1 MKRILSAILAAGLL
15 ATTTLADSKTEKTN
29 QESIEQAKKEARAG
43 NALVKEAVKAIA
55 YTEEAL
61 FALQKGDIEKAKKA
75 LKEASGELTLVLNA
89 PNAPYLLPVDIRVQ
103 AVQFVGDEQ
112 KIKEL
117 VEEAKKL
124 VDQNR
129 LPEARQV
136 LNTLRSEIEIKTI
149 NLPLASYPQALALAA
164 KYLNEGKT
172 KEAADVLRMAL
183 STLVEIDT
191 IIPIPLIEAQ
201 GLVKKAEELLPKD
214 KKEALV
220 YLKEAKKALEIGKM
234 LGYLSKSSIT
244 YKMLEEQIDKLMS
257 EIEKGHKT
265 KSLFEDLLKKLEEFK
280 QKAITTIRG

>member
-1 MKRILSAILAAGLL
+1 MKRILSAILATGLL
-15 ATTTLADSKTEKTN
+15 VTTTLADSKTEKTN
-29 QESIEQAKKEARAG
+29 RESIEQAKKEARAG
-43 NALVKEAVKAIA
+43 NGLVKEAVKAIA

-61 FALQKGDIEKAKKA
+61 FALQKGEVDKAKEA
-75 LKEASGELTLVLNA
+75 LKKASGELTLVLNA

-103 AVQFVGDEQ
+103 AVQFVGNEQ

-117 VEEAKKL
+117 VEEARKL

-129 LPEARQV
+129 LPKARQV

-201 GLVKKAEELLPKD
+201 GLVKKAEELLQKD

-244 YKMLEEQIDKLMS
+244 YKMLEEQIDKLMA